1 MTEEGQPMETEG
13 THADP
18 VVGAAG
24 ADAAEGDGP
33 LASVSLSQRD
43 LRRLERRDRTRAQQL
58 ADRLVCLLPVL
69 AGLLAVLEYLYVPSV
84 PFARLTWTYPAFM
97 GGLIALALAGFV
109 ASLASERAFEYLRYH
124 APFYTLVFLL
134 FLAYDV
140 LTVKTGVLPLP
151 YFPWVDQVLNAAIG
165 DAGYLWTCV
174 KSSLRLLFCGYFIGV
189 AVGLATGVACGY
201 SRRVSYWVD
210 PFLKVLGAIPSTTW
224 IPVVMVIAASL
235 FSGAVFIIALGVWFA
250 VTIATATGIKN
261 IDPALYEAARTLGA
275 STRELVVNVA
285 IPSALPS
292 IFQGMIQAMSSAC
305 TALLVAEMVGVE
317 SGLGWYITWQKS
329 WAQYGKMYAAIVI
342 ICLVFVLVNFL
353 LKRISGRV
361 LRWRKG
367 LDG

>member
-1 MTEEGQPMETEG
+1 MEQDVTQTG
-13 THADP
+13 VATS
-18 VVGAAG
+18 GG
-24 ADAAEGDGP
+24 DAAAAVAGEGGLGSAP
-33 LASVSLSQRD
+33 LSQRD
-43 LRRLERRDRTRAQQL
+43 LKRLEQRHRTRAQKV

-84 PFARLTWTYPAFM
+84 SSARLTWTYPIFM
-97 GGLIALALAGFV
+97 GGLIALALVGFV
-109 ASLASERAFEYLRYH
+109 ASLASERAFEYMRYH
-124 APFYTLVFLL
+124 APFYTLVFVL

-165 DAGYLWTCV
+165 DSGYLWTCIQ
-174 KSSLRLLFCGYFIGV
+174 SSLKLLFTGYFTGV
-189 AVGLATGVACGY
+189 VVGLATGVACGY

-275 STRELVVNVA
+275 NTRRLVVNVA

-329 WAQYGKMYAAIVI
+329 WAQYGRMYAAIVI
-342 ICLVFVLVNFL
+342 ICLIFVLVNFL
-353 LKRISGRV
+353 LKRISGYV

-367 LDG
+367 LDS